1 MQRES
6 LCSECNKLVTNRVH
20 STRATLLRVEVK
32 ETFYKATK
40 ITAIETHG
48 NLNELFNTLTGYKT
62 KKTAAIF
69 SAEKNALLL
78 FKLYKQQLFR
88 NQIGMLVL

>member
-1 MQRES
+1 MALLMSFSILS
-6 LCSECNKLVTNRVH
+6 LLIKH
-20 STRATLLRVEVK
+20 
-32 ETFYKATK
+32 
-40 ITAIETHG
+40 
-48 NLNELFNTLTGYKT
+48 

-78 FKLYKQQLFR
+78 FKLYKQLLFR